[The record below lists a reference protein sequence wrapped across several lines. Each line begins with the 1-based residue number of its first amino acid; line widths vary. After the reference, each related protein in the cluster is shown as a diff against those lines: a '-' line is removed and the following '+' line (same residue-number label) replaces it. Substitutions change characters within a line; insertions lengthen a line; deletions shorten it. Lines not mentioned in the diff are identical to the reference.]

1 MLLQLRVQDFAL
13 IDAVELRLEP
23 GLNVLTGET
32 GTGKSILIDAIG
44 LLLGQRASPDD
55 VRAGA
60 RRAYVEGI
68 FAGEAAAATGLLQQY
83 DIEAEDTLVV
93 SRDVAAEGRS
103 VARMGGRALPARSLA
118 ELGRRL
124 VDIHGQTE
132 HQSLFRRPRQIDY
145 LDRYGGLLEAR
156 RAVADLVQRLRAT
169 HREIRDLRQDERT
182 LAREIDLLA
191 FQAEEIEAAKL
202 DPEEDTALR
211 AERQVLAHAERLR
224 ELADHSGRLLDG
236 DDPPGALDLL
246 GEAQTALD
254 ETAALDPSAGAMR
267 SRISEIQE
275 LLSDLSRELTSYAH
289 SIEADPERL
298 AELDARLDAI
308 ETLKRKYGETVE
320 DVIAYGAEA
329 SERLARLAGRDDRL
343 RALEEAESALAA
355 ELGRAAAALSQ
366 RRAEA
371 GADLAAAIVRELADL
386 NLPDAQFEA
395 RLHVRSDPDG
405 LLLPGGTEPVAFDA
419 SGVDVGE
426 FFMTVNPGQPLRP
439 LAQVASGGETSRILL
454 GLKSVLA
461 AVDETPTLIFD
472 EIDIGVGGRGGEM
485 VGQKLVG
492 LARNHQVLCVTHL
505 ATVAAFADAH
515 FVVEKIA
522 ARGDA
527 VTRVRRLTGREIVDE
542 IAAMGGARTAPGRR
556 VARDLLGAAQAWKHE
571 RARAE
576 TR

>member
-44 LLLGQRASPDD
+44 LLLGQRANPGD
-55 VRAGA
+55 VRAGG

-68 FAGEAAAATGLLQQY
+68 FAGEAAAATGLLQEY
-83 DIEAEDTLVV
+83 GIEAEDTLAV

-103 VARMGGRALPARSLA
+103 VARIGGRALPARALA

-124 VDIHGQTE
+124 VDVHGQTE
-132 HQSLFRRPRQIDY
+132 HQSLFRRSRQLDY

-156 RAVADLVQRLRAT
+156 RAVADLVERLRAT
-169 HREIRDLRQDERT
+169 RREIRELQQDERA
-182 LAREIDLLA
+182 LARETDLLA
-191 FQAEEIEAAKL
+191 FQVEEIEAAEL
-202 DPEEDTALR
+202 DPNEEAGLR

-224 ELADHSGRLLDG
+224 ELADRTGRLLNG
-236 DDPPGALDLL
+236 EEPPGALDLL

-254 ETAALDPSAGAMR
+254 EAAALDPSASPMR
-267 SRISEIQE
+267 SRIGEIQE

-289 SIEADPERL
+289 AIEADPARL
-298 AELDARLDAI
+298 AELDGRLDAN
-308 ETLKRKYGETVE
+308 ETLKRKYGETVAE
-320 DVIAYGAEA
+320 VIAYGAEA
-329 SERLARLAGRDDRL
+329 RERLGRLASRDDRL
-343 RALEEAESALAA
+343 RGLAEEQSALAA
-355 ELGRAAAALSQ
+355 ELGRAASDLSR

-371 GADLAAAIVRELADL
+371 GRELAASIMGELADL

-395 RLHVRSDPDG
+395 RLQTRPDPDG
-405 LLLPGGTEPVAFDA
+405 LLLPGGSEPTAFDA

-426 FFMTVNPGQPLRP
+426 FCMTVNPGQPLRP

-461 AVDETPTLIFD
+461 SVDETPTLIFD
-472 EIDIGVGGRGGEM
+472 EIDIGVGGRGGEV

-492 LARNHQVLCVTHL
+492 LAGSHQVLCVTHL

-515 FVVEKIA
+515 FVVEKVA
-522 ARGDA
+522 SDGDA
-527 VTRVRRLTGREIVDE
+527 VTRVRRIGADEVVDE
-542 IAAMGGARTAPGRR
+542 IAAMGGARSAAGRR
-556 VARDLLGAAQAWKHE
+556 VARDLLAAAQAWKQA
-571 RARAE
+571 RARVEAG
-576 TR
+576 